1 MKLLTK
7 ILFGA
12 MIVTILACGGGGG
25 SVDPSITRMAFWG
38 QQGTQN
44 ALYITAPGSV
54 TNYEKVTDIGA
65 KATHVRLSP
74 DRSKI
79 LWIEGS
85 LINVVNSDGTGKF
98 TFDSSKASNNA
109 DWASDSDTIIY
120 QPSAAFQIR
129 KTKVSNHATDDLIF
143 DDVDGLEVTTDG
155 TMMAFVPNG
164 TNAVHYSMVDGSQLN
179 SLPAEPSGT
188 YILNATID
196 PFHRYLM
203 YVASGMTSKL
213 KVADLETGEVTEVSG
228 TRNVSYGFAIAHANG
243 APVTPS
249 YTTDGSTF
257 TYTLSSF
264 VSSTDIRDHDTVT
277 GAAISRV
284 VADPTDSFGTV
295 AYTKGTCI
303 FTTSVLT
310 SLAPTQ
316 IAPELTQA
324 GYCDWR

>member
-1 MKLLTK
+1 MV
-7 ILFGA
+7 
-12 MIVTILACGGGGG
+12 VTILACGGGGG
-25 SVDPSITRMAFWG
+25 DVDPSATRMAFWG

-44 ALYITAPGSV
+44 ALYITAPGSL
-54 TNYEKVTDIGA
+54 TSYEKVTDIGA
-65 KATHVRLSP
+65 KTTHVRISP

-85 LINVVNSDGTGKF
+85 LINVINADGTGKF

-109 DWASDSDTIIY
+109 DWAADSDTIIY

-129 KTKVSNHATDDLIF
+129 KTKVSNHATDELIF
-143 DDVDGLEVTTDG
+143 DNVDGLEVTTDG

-164 TNAVHYSMVDGSQLN
+164 TNAVHYSLVDGSQLN

-188 YILNATID
+188 YILNATIE
-196 PFHRYLM
+196 PYHRYLM

-213 KVADLETGEVTEVSG
+213 KVADLETGTVTEVSG
-228 TRNVSYGFAIAHANG
+228 TRDVSYGFAIAHTND

-249 YTTDGSTF
+249 YEVNGGTF

-264 VSSTDIRDHDTVT
+264 TSSSDIQDLDTVA
-277 GAAISRV
+277 GAVICRV
-284 VADPTDSFGTV
+284 VADPDSTYGRV

-303 FTTSVLT
+303 YTKSVLIPGT
-310 SLAPTQ
+310 PTQ
-316 IAPELTQA
+316 VAADLTQA